1 MKRLLIFLLFLPLT
15 SMAQV
20 NIWVSSIPDTLK
32 IGQVYNIS
40 MKLGKSSNFSSL
52 MMSLEKTKELSFL
65 EISSRSAKIYDY
77 ENVRNIL
84 WTGYDKEIPQ
94 VIKVKFKVN
103 DVKSYSNLLEFKI
116 VFSYLINGLKGE
128 QLIVY
133 RYVLRRQNNFLVYV
147 LEE

>member
-52 MMSLEKTKELSFL
+52 MMSLEKSKELSFL
-65 EISSRSAKIYDY
+65 EISSRYAKTYDY
-77 ENVRNIL
+77 KNVRNVL

-116 VFSYLINGLKGE
+116 IFSYLINGLKGE

>member
-65 EISSRSAKIYDY
+65 EISSRYAKTYDY
-77 ENVRNIL
+77 KNVRNVL

-94 VIKVKFKVN
+94 VIKFKFKVN

-116 VFSYLINGLKGE
+116 IFSYLINGLKGE